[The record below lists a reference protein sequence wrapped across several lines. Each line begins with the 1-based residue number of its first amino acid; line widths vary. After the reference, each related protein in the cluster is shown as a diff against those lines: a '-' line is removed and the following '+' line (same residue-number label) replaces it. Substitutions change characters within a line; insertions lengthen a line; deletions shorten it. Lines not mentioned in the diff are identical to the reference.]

1 MCTMSNICS
10 RTNTHICSFGCSL
23 ALAARSSSRTTQQCF
38 KMSWMMN
45 GLMTERMH
53 EKCRGWLFLVCLLL
67 LFLYHKLTHRND
79 IYQHQRQCC
88 KKYISIK
95 MKRTKRNGTRWDG
108 AMMGNDDKNTSA
120 KNYRC
125 QANLISRQIKVL
137 HTRVHIFWDEIYEIN
152 EMNICV
158 LLAESIQARNKK
170 IYSVHKFRWNGM

>member
-1 MCTMSNICS
+1 
-10 RTNTHICSFGCSL
+10 
-23 ALAARSSSRTTQQCF
+23 
-38 KMSWMMN
+38 
-45 GLMTERMH
+45 
-53 EKCRGWLFLVCLLL
+53 
-67 LFLYHKLTHRND
+67 
-79 IYQHQRQCC
+79 
-88 KKYISIK
+88 
-95 MKRTKRNGTRWDG
+95 MKRTKRNGTERNETRWDG